1 MWQDHLTLDDLSILN
16 SKRED
21 HTHLLKPAQ
30 FAYLTKYIALN
41 PRDFFF
47 FPVRYQLK
55 LQRTTWRPIPC
66 VHPIFFTTVQT
77 VLEFAYNDVI

>member
-30 FAYLTKYIALN
+30 FAYLTKYIAMN

-47 FPVRYQLK
+47 FPCK
-55 LQRTTWRPIPC
+55 IPAEAAEDNLASHSLC
-66 VHPIFFTTVQT
+66 SSYI
-77 VLEFAYNDVI
+77 LYNCPNCIRICL